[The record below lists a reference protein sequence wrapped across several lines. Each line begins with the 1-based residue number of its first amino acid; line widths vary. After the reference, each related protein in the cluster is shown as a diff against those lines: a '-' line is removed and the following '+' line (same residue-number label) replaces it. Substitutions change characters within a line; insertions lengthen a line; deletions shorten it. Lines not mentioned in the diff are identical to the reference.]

1 MARQWRSI
9 LLNRPWK
16 ATMERW
22 PLAKRNLFMLL
33 VIDAGN
39 TNTSLGVFNDSE
51 LVAHW
56 RLTTA
61 RSRTVDE
68 YGVHARNLFE
78 LAGIDFKTI
87 NAIAIASVVPPLNY
101 TLKTMAE
108 SYFHL
113 TPLFVDHTTDTGLT
127 ILYQPASDVGADR
140 IVDAV
145 AAIQKYGAPC
155 IVVDFGTA
163 TTFNAI
169 NSKAQYVGGAIT
181 PGIMISSD
189 ALFERTAKLPRVD
202 IRRPQKNNGSTTIAA
217 MQSGLYYGFVG
228 LVDGVL
234 RKMIE
239 EMGTTPR
246 APRVIATGGLASL
259 IATGSEFI
267 EQVDDTLTLEGLRLV
282 YERNAS
288 PKSKVQTPNSES

>member
-1 MARQWRSI
+1 
-9 LLNRPWK
+9 
-16 ATMERW
+16 
-22 PLAKRNLFMLL
+22 MLL

-39 TNTSLGVFNDSE
+39 TNTSLGVFNGNE

-68 YGVHARNLFE
+68 YGVHARNLFQ
-78 LAGIDFKTI
+78 LADIDFRTI
-87 NAIAIASVVPPLNY
+87 HAIAIASVVPPLNY
-101 TLKTMAE
+101 TLKIMAE
-108 SYFHL
+108 TYFHL
-113 TPLFVDHTTDTGLT
+113 TPLFVDHATDTGLT
-127 ILYQPASDVGADR
+127 ILYEPASDVGADR
-140 IVDAV
+140 LVDAV
-145 AAIQKYGAPC
+145 AAIQRYGAPC

-169 NSKAQYVGGAIT
+169 NANGHYVGGVIT
-181 PGIMISSD
+181 PGIMISTD
-189 ALFERTAKLPRVD
+189 ALFEQTAKLPRVD
-202 IRRPQKNNGSTTIAA
+202 IRRPQKIIGSSTITA
-217 MQSGLYYGFVG
+217 MQSGLYHGFVG

-239 EMGTTPR
+239 EMGSTPR

-267 EQVDDTLTLEGLRLV
+267 ELVDDTLTLDGLRLV
-282 YERNAS
+282 YERTQQLS
-288 PKSKVQTPNSES
+288 V